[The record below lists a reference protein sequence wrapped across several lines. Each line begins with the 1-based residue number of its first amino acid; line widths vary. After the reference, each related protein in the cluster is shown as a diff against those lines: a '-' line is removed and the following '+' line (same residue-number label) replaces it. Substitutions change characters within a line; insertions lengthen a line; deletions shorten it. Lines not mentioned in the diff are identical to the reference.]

1 MPLPGARS
9 ASAPSARSWRSR
21 TVRTGE
27 EAPDQLLAHPDQEA
41 PSMRAVLPAM
51 SANTV
56 SVGVDTAGPLGR
68 PLPGDPMRYC
78 PGCRRPV
85 PPPRTHC
92 GPCLARAWVRGS

>member
-1 MPLPGARS
+1 MVNTPNGAVAGAEPPWPKNVS
-9 ASAPSARSWRSR
+9 GPS
-21 TVRTGE
+21 
-27 EAPDQLLAHPDQEA
+27 
-41 PSMRAVLPAM
+41 
-51 SANTV
+51 
-56 SVGVDTAGPLGR
+56 DTAGPLGR